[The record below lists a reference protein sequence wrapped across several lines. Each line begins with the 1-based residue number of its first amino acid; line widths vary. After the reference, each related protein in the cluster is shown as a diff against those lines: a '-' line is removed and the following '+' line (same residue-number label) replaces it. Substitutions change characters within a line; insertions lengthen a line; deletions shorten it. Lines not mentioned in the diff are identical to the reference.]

1 MKKRI
6 LLLMLM
12 FLMMNTSFAENLDQN
27 INHDSTNIM
36 RYSAEPGSKTILSTL
51 SESDKLKAE
60 AEFKKGKKDYYN
72 LGRKE
77 PGGLKQLYAA
87 PTMAYISTPYSL
99 YRHGIY
105 VEKQTFIPFSNE
117 LKAELEARADKVYIY
132 TYSNPMWGVP
142 SYIGNIVIKKDG
154 KIYNGKMMD
163 FKGVDAN
170 EGASKAYEFD
180 INLFDGRDMDVIA
193 VNAADYKQLIFHIT
207 AETYKKH
214 QWY

>member
-1 MKKRI
+1 
-6 LLLMLM
+6 
-12 FLMMNTSFAENLDQN
+12 
-27 INHDSTNIM
+27 M

-117 LKAELEARADKVYIY
+117 LKAELESHADKVYIY
-132 TYSNPMWGVP
+132 TYSNPMWGMP

-163 FKGVDAN
+163 FKGIDAD

-193 VNAADYKQLIFHIT
+193 VNVADYKQLTFHIT
-207 AETYKKH
+207 AETYKKY